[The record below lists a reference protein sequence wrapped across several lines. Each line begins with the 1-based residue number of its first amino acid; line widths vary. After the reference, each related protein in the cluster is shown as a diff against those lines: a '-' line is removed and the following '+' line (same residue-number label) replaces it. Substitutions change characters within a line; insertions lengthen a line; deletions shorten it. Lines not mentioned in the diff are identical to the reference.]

1 MQERPFYRRA
11 SFLNLVAI
19 VLIAVSAIGIRYWVV
34 ASDEQSTDNAFIDVR
49 GEAGPVLVVAN
60 FKRTQ
65 LAGIRPGQSV
75 MITVR
80 DRPDQVLRGHVDSI
94 DERARARAP
103 GPRVPV
109 RIVVDQAPEPGRP
122 LGQGMPVVATVI
134 VR

>member
-1 MQERPFYRRA
+1 MQEPPFYRRA

-19 VLIAVSAIGIRYWVV
+19 LLIAVSAIGVRSWVV
-34 ASDEQSTDNAFIDVR
+34 ASDRQSTDNAFIDVR

-60 FKRTQ
+60 FRRTQ

-122 LGQGMPVVATVI
+122 LGPGMPVVATVI